1 MVNTRKFIISDELFS
16 GFEMDID
23 LDCSESIIDIIN
35 TIKNE
40 LLSLLNNKNLC
51 VLSQKLKDIDFHI
64 HDHSFGDILL
74 SEYDVIF
81 FICSHC

>member
-23 LDCSESIIDIIN
+23 LDRNESIIDIIN

-40 LLSLLNNKNLC
+40 LLSLLDDKNLS
-51 VLSQKLKDIDFHI
+51 VLSQKLKVIDFHI
-64 HDHSFGDILL
+64 HDHGFGDILL
-74 SEYDVIF
+74 SDTDTIF